1 MLFSTDKLIKYRGFN
16 IIQRDES
23 SGYKK
28 RFGYYVDFDHNCE
41 GEEYNR
47 RYNELLKLE
56 NMPWF
61 SNRYRTLK
69 TIKNDIDRYY
79 NEI

>member
-41 GEEYNR
+41 GE
-47 RYNELLKLE
+47 
-56 NMPWF
+56 
-61 SNRYRTLK
+61 
-69 TIKNDIDRYY
+69 
-79 NEI
+79 